1 MQQTVEV
8 YRIKEQTGAVCEPSA
23 IPRSQHI
30 IPACYFIKSSVAL
43 VFGISVHEL
52 NAQTRLGAKIAF
64 ARQLAMYI
72 AHVRLGMKLVEVGQ
86 LFGRDR
92 TTVAH
97 ACRLIED
104 RRDVPEI
111 DFMIDCIERGVEEWL
126 ALSTQGV
133 QAQSLEV

>member
-1 MQQTVEV
+1 MLFYKIV
-8 YRIKEQTGAVCEPSA
+8 
-23 IPRSQHI
+23 
-30 IPACYFIKSSVAL
+30 SSSCV
-43 VFGISVHEL
+43 GISVHEL

-72 AHVRLGMKLVEVGQ
+72 AHARLGMKLVEIGQ

-104 RRDVPEI
+104 RRDELDI
-111 DFMIDCIERGVEEWL
+111 DFMIDCIERAVEEWL
-126 ALSTQGV
+126 TLSTQGV
-133 QAQSLEV
+133 QTKSLEV

>member
-8 YRIKEQTGAVCEPSA
+8 YQIKQDKNELCSPSA
-23 IPRSQHI
+23 VLRAQYSE
-30 IPACYFIKSSVAL
+30 PACHFIKSLVAL
-43 VFGISVHEL
+43 VFGVSVHEL

-72 AHVRLGMKLVEVGQ
+72 AHVRLGMKLVDIGY

-97 ACRLIED
+97 ACRLVED
-104 RRDVPEI
+104 RRDEPRI
-111 DFMIDCIERGVEEWL
+111 DFMIDCIERAVEEWL
-126 ALSTQGV
+126 ELSTQGV
-133 QAQSLEV
+133 QPQHLGS